1 MPDYLNLRVEIDE
14 DRGIALLTIN
24 RPDKL
29 NALNHLLLNELDAA
43 LDEVANHSR
52 VWALVITGAGTKA
65 FVAGADINEIATL
78 EGHEEAVEFSRFGQQ
93 IFSRIEGMSIPVVM
107 AVNGYALGGGLE
119 LAMCGDVRLA
129 AETAQFGQ
137 PEVNLGV
144 IPGYGG
150 TQRLARL
157 IGRDRAKLL
166 IFTGE
171 RIGAEEAYRLGLVD
185 RVVPAADLVDEALE
199 LAATLAN
206 KAPRAI
212 ALAKMAINTGI
223 EMPLDEA
230 LELEAQLFGQAV
242 ATEDRVEGTNAFREK
257 RQPQWTGR

>member
-1 MPDYLNLRVEIDE
+1 MPDYLNLRVEVDE
-14 DRGIALLTIN
+14 DRGIALITIN

-43 LDEVANHSR
+43 LDEVAEHNR

-78 EGHEEAVEFSRFGQQ
+78 ESQEDGVEFSRFGQH
-93 IFSRIEGMSIPVVM
+93 IFSKIERMTIPVVM

-119 LAMCGDVRLA
+119 LAMSGDIRLA
-129 AETAQFGQ
+129 SETAQFGQ

-157 IGRDRAKLL
+157 IGRDRAKML

-171 RIGAEEAYRLGLVD
+171 RISAEDAYRLGLVD
-185 RVVPAADLVDEALE
+185 RVLPASDLVDEALD

-223 EMPLDEA
+223 SMPLEEA
-230 LELEAQLFGQAV
+230 LELEAQLFGQV
-242 ATEDRVEGTNAFREK
+242 VDTEDRVEGTSAFKEK

>member
-1 MPDYLNLRVEIDE
+1 MPDFLNLLVEIDE
-14 DRGIALLTIN
+14 QRGIALITIN

-43 LDEVANHSR
+43 LDEVTNHSR

-65 FVAGADINEIATL
+65 FVAGADINEIAAL
-78 EGHEEAVEFSRFGQQ
+78 EGQNDGVEFSRFGQQ
-93 IFSRIEGMSIPVVM
+93 VFSRIENLTIPVVM

-119 LAMCGDVRLA
+119 LALCGDIRLA
-129 AETAQFGQ
+129 SDTAQFGQ

-144 IPGYGG
+144 IPGYGA
-150 TQRLARL
+150 TQRLPRI

-171 RIGAEEAYRLGLVD
+171 RINAEEAYRLGLVD
-185 RVVPAADLVDEALE
+185 RIVPAAELVDEAVE

-212 ALAKMAINTGI
+212 ALAKLAINTGTS
-223 EMPLDEA
+223 MPLDEA
-230 LELEAQLFGQAV
+230 LELEAQLFGQV
-242 ATEDRVEGTNAFREK
+242 VETDDRKEGASAFREK
-257 RQPQWTGR
+257 RQPEWTGR

>member
-1 MPDYLNLRVEIDE
+1 MLDYLNLRVDVDE
-14 DRGIALLTIN
+14 DRGIALITIN

-43 LDEVANHSR
+43 LDEVTNHSR

-78 EGHEEAVEFSRFGQQ
+78 EGQEEGVEFARFGQQ
-93 IFSRIEGMSIPVVM
+93 IFSRIESLTIPVIM

-129 AETAQFGQ
+129 SETAQFGQ

-171 RIGAEEAYRLGLVD
+171 RISAEEAYRLGLVD
-185 RVVPAADLVDEALE
+185 RILPSSDLVDEALE

-212 ALAKMAINTGI
+212 ALAKTAINTGI
-223 EMPLDEA
+223 SMPLDEA
-230 LELEAQLFGQAV
+230 LELEAQLFGQVV
-242 ATEDRVEGTNAFREK
+242 ATEDRVEGASAFREK

>member
-1 MPDYLNLRVEIDE
+1 
-14 DRGIALLTIN
+14 
-24 RPDKL
+24 
-29 NALNHLLLNELDAA
+29 NHLLLNELDAA
-43 LDEVANHSR
+43 LDEVAEHNR

-78 EGHEEAVEFSRFGQQ
+78 EGQEDGVEFSRFGQH
-93 IFSRIEGMSIPVVM
+93 IFSKIESLTIPVVM

-119 LAMCGDVRLA
+119 LAMSGDVRLA
-129 AETAQFGQ
+129 SETAQFGQ

-157 IGRDRAKLL
+157 IGRDRAKMLV
-166 IFTGE
+166 FTGE
-171 RIGAEEAYRLGLVD
+171 RISAEDAYRLGLVD
-185 RVVPAADLVDEALE
+185 RVLPAADLVDEALE

-223 EMPLDEA
+223 SMPLEEA
-230 LELEAQLFGQAV
+230 LELEAQLFGQV
-242 ATEDRVEGTNAFREK
+242 VDTEDRVEGTSAFKEK